1 MCLELLPFPM
11 MRAIVAKDI
20 PPAEQGMDLQRDYFW
35 SDPMIHNFVIFKLTV
50 LKMFCKCNNI

>member
-35 SDPMIHNFVIFKLTV
+35 SDPMIHNFVIFKLTA
-50 LKMFCKCNNI
+50 NNI